1 MDISFLIV
9 DEAVSNYLI
18 FEKYDVVYEP
28 DPIEAID
35 KVAKRRFDFV
45 LAKKGYQEMDGLVFL
60 TASLKLS
67 PNTKTILLVDE
78 VDDSYELKALKAG
91 VDLVFKYDRDK
102 NLLLEYIRSISVSKT
117 SEISSAY
124 IEIPE
129 DDLKI
134 YVDAYEVYKGEEKVP
149 LTPRE
154 FEILV
159 MLLRN
164 KNVVIE
170 RRNFIE
176 SLWDESLFG
185 VDERTIDVH
194 IRRLREK
201 LKTKSIVSVRGVG
214 YKWSSKRL

>member
-1 MDISFLIV
+1 VDISFLIV
-9 DEAVSNYLI
+9 DEAVSNY
-18 FEKYDVVYEP
+18 FEFENYDVVYEP

-35 KVAKRRFDFV
+35 KIAKERFDFV
-45 LAKKGYQEMDGLVFL
+45 LAKNRYNTMDGLVFL

-67 PNTKTILLVDE
+67 PNTKTILLVDK
-78 VDDSYELKALKAG
+78 VDDSYELKALRSG
-91 VDLVFKYDRDK
+91 VHLVFKYDRDK
-102 NLLLEYIRSISVSKT
+102 SLLLEYIKNIG
-117 SEISSAY
+117 ELQAHDDSSTF
-124 IEIPE
+124 IEVIE
-129 DDLKI
+129 DNLKV
-134 YVDAYEVYKGEEKVP
+134 YVDAYEVYKDDEKIP

-170 RRNFIE
+170 RRDFIE
-176 SLWDESLFG
+176 SLWDESVLG

-201 LKTKSIVSVRGVG
+201 LNTKSIVSVRGVG
-214 YKWSSKRL
+214 YKWSGKRL

>member
-45 LAKKGYQEMDGLVFL
+45 LAKNRYNTMDGLVFL

-91 VDLVFKYDRDK
+91 VHLVFKYDRDK
-102 NLLLEYIRSISVSKT
+102 NLLLEYIRSIGVSKT

-134 YVDAYEVYKGEEKVP
+134 YVMHMRCIRVRKSSLTKG
-149 LTPRE
+149 
-154 FEILV
+154 I
-159 MLLRN
+159 
-164 KNVVIE
+164 
-170 RRNFIE
+170 
-176 SLWDESLFG
+176 
-185 VDERTIDVH
+185 
-194 IRRLREK
+194 
-201 LKTKSIVSVRGVG
+201 
-214 YKWSSKRL
+214 